1 MPVISFVSTKG
12 GVGKTTTALALAG
25 AFANSGSEVILM
37 DGDPNQP
44 ISTWHSAGGV
54 PSEINVMGGITEKN
68 VIDGIDHAST
78 QAPFVLVDCEGSANM
93 TLSYAVMKSDFV
105 IIPCQGSHLDAV
117 EAMRSI
123 EFIQNAEKVNKR
135 KIPYAVLFTRTSMAI
150 RGGSQKYIEQD
161 FEAEGIRTFSTEL
174 IDREAFRAMTSIGG
188 TVFQLKR
195 SDVSGLPAAK
205 ENANAIANELIGFL
219 KPAKKTRKSGKKAA

>member
-12 GVGKTTTALALAG
+12 GVGKTTSALALAG
-25 AFANSGSEVILM
+25 AFANSGSDVIML

-44 ISTWHSAGGV
+44 LSTWHNAGGV
-54 PSEINVMGGITEKN
+54 PSEIDVMGGITEKN
-68 VIDGIDHAST
+68 VIDGIDRAST

-105 IIPCQGSHLDAV
+105 VIPCQGSHLDAV

-123 EFIQNAEKVNKR
+123 EFIKNAEKLNNR

-150 RGGSQKYIEQD
+150 RGGSQRFIEEN
-161 FEAEGIRTFSTEL
+161 FTSEGIPTFSAEL

-188 TVFQLKR
+188 TVFQLTKG
-195 SDVSGLPAAK
+195 DVSGLPAAK

-219 KPAKKTRKSGKKAA
+219 KPPKKTRKRTKKAA